1 MPISAPPSYLSLR
14 TEAELEGLIPTLY
27 GSLWVGYD
35 DAQWEQSIEL
45 FGERLA
51 RNGFDLGWFRGK
63 DCLDAGC
70 GGGRYTVAMA
80 RLGAR
85 QAVGVDLGEVG
96 LADAAK
102 RAQAEPGDNITFRRA
117 SVLDLRFEDAS
128 FDFVCCNGVLHHTT
142 DPERGLAEIWR
153 VLRPGGYLWLY
164 VYGQGGV
171 QWEMVDLVRILLQP
185 VPPEETHAVLSLLGV
200 PANRR
205 FDFMDPAYVPIQLR
219 YAATEVEAWLTRQG
233 FTDIQRLMAGV
244 AYDTNARLA
253 AGGEA
258 ARTIWGEGELR
269 YLARKAE
276 GAPIPSRVPTDDVSV
291 PASPIAPLLEEVAA
305 AFAQANPK
313 GRAQTLRVVTAC
325 RMYRCLRDW
334 MENQSD
340 LDVLYTHLR
349 DLADHA
355 KACLNSEIRICGV
368 EP

>member
-1 MPISAPPSYLSLR
+1 MPISAPPSYLSLK
-14 TEAELEGLIPTLY
+14 TEAELEELIPALY
-27 GSLWVGYD
+27 SSLWVGYD

-51 RNGFDLGWFRGK
+51 RNGFDLSWFQGK

-219 YAATEVEAWLTRQG
+219 YTAAEVEAWLSRQG
-233 FTDIQRLMAGV
+233 FTETRRLMAGV
-244 AYDTNARLA
+244 AYDTNTRLA

-258 ARTIWGEGELR
+258 ARALWGEGELR

-276 GAPIPSRVPTDDVSV
+276 GTPMRSKVPSNDVSV
-291 PASPIAPLLEEVAA
+291 PASPIAALLEEVAT
-305 AFAQANPK
+305 AFARLDPE
-313 GRAQTLRVVTAC
+313 GEAQTLRVLTAY
-325 RMYRCLRDW
+325 RLYRCLRDW
-334 MENQSD
+334 METQSD
-340 LDVLYTHLR
+340 LDVLCTGLR
-349 DLADHA
+349 DLAEHV
-355 KACLNSEIRICGV
+355 KACLHGEISASGMV
-368 EP
+368 S